1 MALRK
6 ILTEKDP
13 ALYKVCRPVERID
26 KRIHTLLDDMLETMY
41 DADGMGLA
49 ASQVGILRRV
59 VVIDAGE
66 GPVEMINP
74 EILFTEGEQGAMEGC
89 LSFPGKSGYV
99 VRPAHVKAR
108 AQNRFGEWVEY
119 DATGMFARAI
129 MHETDHLDG
138 RVYLDL
144 VTEPPEGFTE
154 EPDVETGETSDGMKK
169 IKVKRVRLE

>member
-6 ILTEKDP
+6 ILQEKDP

-41 DADGMGLA
+41 DADGVGLA

-59 VVIDAGE
+59 LVIDCGD

-74 EILFTEGEQGAMEGC
+74 EILFTEGEQGCMEGC

-99 VRPAHVKAR
+99 VRPNHVIAR
-108 AQNRFGEWVEY
+108 AQNRNGEWVEY
-119 DATGMFARAI
+119 DATGLFARAI
-129 MHETDHLDG
+129 LHEADHLDG
-138 RVYLDL
+138 KVYIDL
-144 VTEPPEGFTE
+144 ITEPPEGYGEDE
-154 EPDVETGETSDGMKK
+154 EGDVPEDGAPDSPEER
-169 IKVKRVRLE
+169 I

>member
-1 MALRK
+1 MAQRK
-6 ILTEKDP
+6 ILKDNDP

-26 KRIHTLLDDMLETMY
+26 KRICALIDDMFDTMY
-41 DADGMGLA
+41 EADGVGLA

-59 VVIDAGE
+59 VTIDCGD

-74 EILFTEGEQGAMEGC
+74 EILFTEGEQGCMEGC

-108 AQNRFGEWVEY
+108 AQNRNGEWIEY

-138 RVYLDL
+138 KVYIDL
-144 VTEPPEGFTE
+144 VTEPPEGYSEDDGAE
-154 EPDVETGETSDGMKK
+154 EEEQQ
-169 IKVKRVRLE
+169 E